1 MASLKAVS
9 IVEQNINTLAGA
21 QVTSAT
27 YVGTNTVA
35 DLTIKVGKD
44 SPLINIVGTQT
55 ASRTYVALD
64 TANAY
69 HGAQVV
75 VARYAQTPGTGIIS
89 IFSGLAG
96 TGFTAAEVA
105 NIPTN
110 VSGSVTVAY
119 DGVAGVWR

>member
-1 MASLKAVS
+1 MATLKTVS
-9 IVEQNINTLAGA
+9 IVEQNANTMAGC

-44 SPLINIVGTQT
+44 APLVQIVGTQT

-69 HGAQVV
+69 HGAQIVV
-75 VARYAQTPGTGIIS
+75 SRNTLTPGTGIIS
-89 IFSGLAG
+89 VFSGLAG
-96 TGFTAAEVA
+96 TGFPTAEVG

-110 VSGSVTVAY
+110 VNGVVIAAY
-119 DGVAGVWR
+119 DGIAGVWR